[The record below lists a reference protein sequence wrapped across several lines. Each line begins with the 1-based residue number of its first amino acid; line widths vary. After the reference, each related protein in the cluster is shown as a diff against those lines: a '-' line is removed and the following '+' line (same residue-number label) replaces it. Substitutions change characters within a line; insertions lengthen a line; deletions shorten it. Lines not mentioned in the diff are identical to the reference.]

1 MSVNIAIGSSCLWKD
16 SVKAGIHAFGEH
28 LLAKGCRVEWFTIP
42 FSLFHFMKPTKLAIK
57 WERLL
62 IALGRPVRENHG
74 TGVLINRVPFTFVH
88 PVRLPFFN
96 SYFVSRS
103 YLRWTFPPLQRILR
117 HDGVYPVDL
126 LLFEA
131 SGLNIYYPLNKIA
144 RLVVYRLNDLTAET
158 PGQVRGRVESEREI
172 LRKVDLVL
180 AVSEGL
186 YDAAVR
192 IRGTDKGVYLLP
204 NGVHLAPFQ
213 RSYPE
218 PEEYARIPRPRAL
231 FVGSL
236 SDWFDWELLRKVAF
250 LRPNISFVVVG
261 RGEFPKDLPQNVYLL
276 GPRPHEKIPACM
288 QHADVGLIIF
298 KDLPLIRKMERPLKF
313 YEYLASGLPVVSVPY
328 GDLKKMAPFALF
340 GDTPDEFAAALDEVI
355 EQAKDPEERT
365 RRKKEAERY
374 SWDRIFARFEE
385 ILRAE
390 GVQI

>member
-1 MSVNIAIGSSCLWKD
+1 MVYD
-16 SVKAGIHAFGEH
+16 SL
-28 LLAKGCRVEWFTIP
+28 LLASLCKANEVESQTKAFEVSFT
-42 FSLFHFMKPTKLAIK
+42 
-57 WERLL
+57 L
-62 IALGRPVRENHG
+62 I
-74 TGVLINRVPFTFVH
+74 H
-88 PVRLPFFN
+88 PVAVFPFD

-103 YLRWTFPPLQRILR
+103 FLRWTPFSWKGFLKKEGIFPL
-117 HDGVYPVDL
+117 DL
-126 LLFEA
+126 LFFDAGGMNLF
-131 SGLNIYYPLNKIA
+131 YPLHGFTK
-144 RLVVYRLNDLTAET
+144 LTVYRLSDLVAEF
-158 PGQVRGRVESEREI
+158 PNQVSGRVESEREV

-236 SDWFDWELLRKVAF
+236 SSWFDWELLRKVAF

-261 RGEFPKDLPQNVYLL
+261 RGEFPKNLPQNVYLL
-276 GPRPHEKIPACM
+276 GPRPHEKIPAYM

-298 KDLPLIRKMERPLKF
+298 KDLPLIRKIEGPLKF

-340 GDTPDEFAAALDEVI
+340 GDTPDEFAVALDEAI
-355 EQAKDPEERT
+355 EQAKDPEERA